1 MKKFKKTISFS
12 FYNFYF
18 FHFLFNK
25 TNENFNVHLKQL
37 VKGGNEIVNYF
48 EKKITSKELT
58 KHANNYVKEFETGFL
73 TWKKINILAAHQII
87 LF

>member
-1 MKKFKKTISFS
+1 MKKFKKPLALA

-18 FHFLFNK
+18 SISYLMK

-48 EKKITSKELT
+48 EKKIASKE
-58 KHANNYVKEFETGFL
+58 
-73 TWKKINILAAHQII
+73 HQAR
-87 LF
+87 